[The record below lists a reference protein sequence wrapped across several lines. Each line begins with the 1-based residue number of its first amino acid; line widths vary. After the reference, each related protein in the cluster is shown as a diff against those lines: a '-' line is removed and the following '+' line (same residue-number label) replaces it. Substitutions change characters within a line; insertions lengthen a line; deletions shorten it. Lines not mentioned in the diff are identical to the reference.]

1 MFFNALRLV
10 MQGRARA
17 ANEIPVAANGD
28 NTVFRPGSGA
38 LRAGPLDRVSSMQE
52 NTSAASRPPAPGSS
66 SFRQT
71 CAALIDAL
79 RTDRAA
85 LQRWQ
90 SVACAYQD
98 KHAEVLAPL
107 EVTEI
112 ELKARLVFCFDHAG
126 KQKELTKAERQLVSE
141 VAAQLGQET
150 LFSILLD
157 GTPAECDVERL
168 KAVYRKHS
176 GSDID
181 AEVAEEREAEAADRA
196 ASAPADGPV
205 TAVAF
210 TPDAL
215 AQAEALLAQGPD
227 GLDGVAEDKL
237 ALAIA
242 VLQER
247 LAALNRELAAFER
260 DFKAEYRFDPEQP
273 IDPADLMEDLDAE
286 IADVQEYIGE
296 LEFELLQF
304 VDMQQVKAW
313 LKAMKKQLDADR
325 RRGMKG

>member
-1 MFFNALRLV
+1 
-10 MQGRARA
+10 
-17 ANEIPVAANGD
+17 
-28 NTVFRPGSGA
+28 
-38 LRAGPLDRVSSMQE
+38 MQE
-52 NTSAASRPPAPGSS
+52 NTPATSRPPASGSS
-66 SFRQT
+66 SPRQT
-71 CAALIDAL
+71 CAALIGAL

-85 LQRWQ
+85 LRLWQ
-90 SVACAYQD
+90 SVAREYQD

-112 ELKARLVFCFDHAG
+112 ELKAKLVFCFDHAC
-126 KQKELTKAERQLVSE
+126 KQKELTKAERQLASE
-141 VAAQLGQET
+141 IAAQLGQET

-176 GSDID
+176 DSDID

-196 ASAPADGPV
+196 AWAQAPADEPA
-205 TAVAF
+205 TAVTFA
-210 TPDAL
+210 PDAL
-215 AQAEALLAQGPD
+215 AQADTLLALGPD

-237 ALAIA
+237 ALAIP
-242 VLQER
+242 VLREQ

-286 IADVQEYIGE
+286 IADVQDYIGE
-296 LEFELLQF
+296 LEFELSQF
-304 VDMQQVKAW
+304 VDMQQLKAW
-313 LKAMKKQLDADR
+313 LKAMKKQLEATR
-325 RRGMKG
+325 RREARG

>member
-1 MFFNALRLV
+1 
-10 MQGRARA
+10 
-17 ANEIPVAANGD
+17 
-28 NTVFRPGSGA
+28 
-38 LRAGPLDRVSSMQE
+38 MQE

-66 SFRQT
+66 SPRQI

-85 LQRWQ
+85 LRLWQ
-90 SVACAYQD
+90 SVAREYQD

-112 ELKARLVFCFDHAG
+112 ELKAKLVFCFDHAC
-126 KQKELTKAERQLVSE
+126 KQKELTKAERQLASE
-141 VAAQLGQET
+141 IAAQLGQET

-176 GSDID
+176 DSDID
-181 AEVAEEREAEAADRA
+181 AEVAGEREAEAADRA
-196 ASAPADGPV
+196 ASAQAPADEPA
-205 TAVAF
+205 TAVTFA
-210 TPDAL
+210 PDAL
-215 AQAEALLAQGPD
+215 AQAETLLALGPD

-237 ALAIA
+237 ALAIP
-242 VLQER
+242 VLREQ

-286 IADVQEYIGE
+286 IADVQDYIGE
-296 LEFELLQF
+296 LEFELSQF
-304 VDMQQVKAW
+304 VDMQQLKAW
-313 LKAMKKQLDADR
+313 LKAMKKQLEATR
-325 RRGMKG
+325 RREARG

>member
-1 MFFNALRLV
+1 
-10 MQGRARA
+10 
-17 ANEIPVAANGD
+17 
-28 NTVFRPGSGA
+28 
-38 LRAGPLDRVSSMQE
+38 MQE
-52 NTSAASRPPAPGSS
+52 NTSAASRPPAPDSS
-66 SFRQT
+66 SPRQT

-79 RTDRAA
+79 HTDRAA
-85 LQRWQ
+85 LQLWQ
-90 SVACAYQD
+90 TVARQYQD

-112 ELKARLVFCFDHAG
+112 ELKAKLVFCFDHAA

-141 VAAQLGQET
+141 IAAQLGQET

-176 GSDID
+176 DSDID

-196 ASAPADGPV
+196 ASAQAPADESA
-205 TAVAF
+205 TAVTFA
-210 TPDAL
+210 PDAL
-215 AQAEALLAQGPD
+215 AQAEALLALGPD

-237 ALAIA
+237 ALAIP

-286 IADVQEYIGE
+286 IADVQDYIGE
-296 LEFELLQF
+296 LEFELSQF
-304 VDMQQVKAW
+304 VDMQQLKAW
-313 LKAMKKQLDADR
+313 LKAMKKQLEATR
-325 RRGMKG
+325 RREARG

>member
-1 MFFNALRLV
+1 
-10 MQGRARA
+10 
-17 ANEIPVAANGD
+17 
-28 NTVFRPGSGA
+28 
-38 LRAGPLDRVSSMQE
+38 MQE
-52 NTSAASRPPAPGSS
+52 NTSAASRPQAPGSS
-66 SFRQT
+66 SPRQT

-85 LQRWQ
+85 LRLWQ
-90 SVACAYQD
+90 SVAREYQD

-112 ELKARLVFCFDHAG
+112 ELKAKLVFCFDHAC
-126 KQKELTKAERQLVSE
+126 KQKELTKAERQLASE
-141 VAAQLGQET
+141 IAAQLGQET

-176 GSDID
+176 DSDID
-181 AEVAEEREAEAADRA
+181 AEVAGEREAEAADRA
-196 ASAPADGPV
+196 ASAQAPADEPA
-205 TAVAF
+205 TAVTFA
-210 TPDAL
+210 PDAL
-215 AQAEALLAQGPD
+215 AQAEALLALGPD

-237 ALAIA
+237 ALAIP
-242 VLQER
+242 VLREQ

-286 IADVQEYIGE
+286 IADVQDYIGE
-296 LEFELLQF
+296 LEFELSQF
-304 VDMQQVKAW
+304 VDMQQLKAW
-313 LKAMKKQLDADR
+313 LKAMKKQLEATR
-325 RRGMKG
+325 RREARG